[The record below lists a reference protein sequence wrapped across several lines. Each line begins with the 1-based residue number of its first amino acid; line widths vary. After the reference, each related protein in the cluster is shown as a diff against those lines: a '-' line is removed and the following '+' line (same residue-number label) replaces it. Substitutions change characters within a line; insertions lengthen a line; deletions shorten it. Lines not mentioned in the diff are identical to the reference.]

1 MKNCRLSTPPPPP
14 AGRFVPLVG
23 KHGHGHG
30 RRSVLAG
37 LAALVLSLGSGLLA
51 SSAAAADEPALDLA
65 PVKAWIAKS
74 STLKTLT
81 ADFRQ
86 ARHLRT
92 VKKPLESTGRVWI
105 KVGGAFRWQ
114 VGDPPKL
121 LAILG
126 PQGDFTVI
134 NDAKKAAEILSP
146 ESLEKDQAGQSLAFL
161 RAGFPG
167 SLEAFQKK
175 FQITAITP
183 EGDWD
188 RVELKPA
195 GGESSFAVIKMGM
208 YLHRDRHTL
217 GSMQVYLRD
226 GSWIDTVFTTTQE
239 NPDIPASLFQPDL
252 TGYAVKRK

>member
-1 MKNCRLSTPPPPP
+1 MKTRRLSAAAP
-14 AGRFVPLVG
+14 
-23 KHGHGHG
+23 
-30 RRSVLAG
+30 RSLPRLILAM
-37 LAALVLSLGSGLLA
+37 AA
-51 SSAAAADEPALDLA
+51 AAVFLTTSQAADEPASAPDLA

-74 STLKTLT
+74 TTIKTLT

-86 ARHLRT
+86 SRYLRT

-105 KVGGAFRWQ
+105 KVGGVFRWQ

-134 NDAKKAAEILSP
+134 NDAKKVAEVLSP

-161 RAGFPG
+161 RAGFPA

-183 EGDWD
+183 DGDWD

-195 GGESSFAVIKMGM
+195 AGESSFAVTKMGM
-208 YLHRDRHTL
+208 YLHRSRHTL

-239 NPDIPASLFQPDL
+239 NPEIPATLFQPDL
-252 TGYAVKRK
+252 TGYNVRRK